1 VASVGAVATS
11 GLAVWLIAGYFA
23 LDILPD
29 AITSGYNTLKDSVT
43 IWQRKCPSTIAI
55 IDGHITYYEVLIQ
68 DARDRDAPARFIAAE
83 EKKLQKLRERRA
95 LLANGCEWFTS
106 HDSPA
111 APPSLKPEEPS
122 LFEVWFE
129 MWKMQKPVV

>member
-11 GLAVWLIAGYFA
+11 SLALWLLAGYFA

-29 AITSGYNTLKDSVT
+29 AITSGYTTLKDSVT
-43 IWQRKCPSTIAI
+43 VWQRKCPSTLAI
-55 IDGHITYYEVLIQ
+55 IDGHIVSYEARLQ
-68 DARDRDAPARFIAAE
+68 DARDRDAPARFIVAE
-83 EKKLQKLRERRA
+83 EKKLQKLRDRRA
-95 LLANGCEWFTS
+95 VLANGCEWVTT

-122 LFEVWFE
+122 LFEIWFE